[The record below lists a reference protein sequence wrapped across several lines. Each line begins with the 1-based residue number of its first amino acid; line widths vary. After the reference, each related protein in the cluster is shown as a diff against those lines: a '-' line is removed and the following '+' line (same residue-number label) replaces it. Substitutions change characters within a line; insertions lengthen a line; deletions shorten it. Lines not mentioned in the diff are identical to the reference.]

1 LRSAPRRGLAIW
13 GLKPRG
19 FRRWWHHDPF
29 PAIDLHRIP
38 WGEVATPPGFDR
50 PIHLY
55 ITPLDPLLGLTARGG
70 QAMPFEVLIEFHGR
84 PLPIPSSWH
93 TSGWA

>member
-1 LRSAPRRGLAIW
+1 M
-13 GLKPRG
+13 
-19 FRRWWHHDPF
+19 
-29 PAIDLHRIP
+29 
-38 WGEVATPPGFDR
+38 ATPPGFDR
-50 PIHLY
+50 PIHLH

-70 QAMPFEVLIEFHGR
+70 QAMPFQVLIEFHGR